1 MAKIAKTIETLSRYG
16 TTIAACCLM
25 AVVAIIAGNIIIRQ
39 FIDPI
44 EGVHEVAAFL
54 GALVIALS
62 LARNQLSKENIG
74 VEIIHVYLPKRIQLI
89 VEAVTSLI
97 SAIVSALIAWQLLAY
112 GFHLYDS
119 NEVSMTLAMPY
130 YPFIAVVGLCFALLA
145 LVLFSD
151 CWNACSGARK

>member
-1 MAKIAKTIETLSRYG
+1 MTQITRTIETLSRYG
-16 TTIAACCLM
+16 AAIAAYCLM
-25 AVVAIIAGNIIIRQ
+25 AIVVIIAGNIIIRQ

-89 VEAVTSLI
+89 VESVTSLI
-97 SAIVSALIAWQLLAY
+97 AAIVSALIAWQLFAY
-112 GFHLYDS
+112 SLHLCQS
-119 NEVSMTLAMPY
+119 NEVSMTLAIPY

-145 LVLFSD
+145 LVLFND
-151 CWNACSGARK
+151 CWNAGSGAKK